1 MITRKEAR
9 NQAFMLVFE
18 KSINGNDTEDILE
31 AAKECRDFSE
41 DDDGY
46 TVQAFTGTFEN
57 IDEIDSIISDNLST
71 GWTISRI
78 SKVALAV
85 LRLAIFEINYMDEIP
100 EAVSIDEAVELCK
113 TYTTADDA
121 SFVNGV
127 LGTVVRKK

>member
-71 GWTISRI
+71 GWTISRF

-85 LRLAIFEINYMDEIP
+85 LRLAIYEIKYMDEIP

>member
-9 NQAFMLVFE
+9 NQAFILVFE
-18 KSINGNDTEDILE
+18 KSINGNDADDILE

-46 TVQAFTGTFEN
+46 TVKAFTGTFEN
-57 IDEIDSIISDNLST
+57 IDEIDSIISRNLST

-85 LRLAIFEINYMDEIP
+85 LRLAIFEIKYMDEIP

-113 TYTTADDA
+113 IYTTADDA

-127 LGTVVRKK
+127 LGAVVRGK

>member
-85 LRLAIFEINYMDEIP
+85 LRLAIFEIKYMDEMP

>member
-85 LRLAIFEINYMDEIP
+85 LRLAIFEIKYMDEIP
-100 EAVSIDEAVELCK
+100 EAVELCK

>member
-85 LRLAIFEINYMDEIP
+85 LRLAIFEIKYMDEIP

>member
-18 KSINGNDTEDILE
+18 KSINGNDNEDILE

-85 LRLAIFEINYMDEIP
+85 LRLAIFEIKYMDEIP

>member
-9 NQAFMLVFE
+9 NQAFILVFE
-18 KSINGNDTEDILE
+18 KSINGNEADDILE

-46 TVQAFTGTFEN
+46 TVKAFTGTFEN
-57 IDEIDSIISDNLST
+57 IDEIDSIISRNLST

-85 LRLAIFEINYMDEIP
+85 LRLAIFEIKYMDEIP

-113 TYTTADDA
+113 IYTTADDA

-127 LGTVVRKK
+127 LGAVVRGK

>member
-46 TVQAFTGTFEN
+46 TIQAFTGTFEN

-85 LRLAIFEINYMDEIP
+85 LRLAIFEIKYMDEIP